1 MTDLTA
7 KIAALPKWPVFPN
20 WTSHADVS
28 LRYPAESV
36 RQERERIVTVTA
48 NAALARLALA
58 REWISFYPHQAGCP
72 WRGVLNDVTG
82 KQPPCNCGRDQL
94 LAALEE
100 PK

>member
-1 MTDLTA
+1 MTDLTD
-7 KIAALPKWPVFPN
+7 KIAALMEWPKLKGKASSSPYRTWYDYEHKR
-20 WTSHADVS
+20 S
-28 LRYPAESV
+28 
-36 RQERERIVTVTA
+36 

>member
-58 REWISFYPHQAGCP
+58 REWVESGAHLDSCIRNEGNGFRCTCDRDALLKAIEVPH
-72 WRGVLNDVTG
+72 
-82 KQPPCNCGRDQL
+82 
-94 LAALEE
+94 E
-100 PK
+100 